1 MRSKKN
7 YQRFFKVS
15 TFTALAVALTFVGYV
30 ACQEND
36 ADEKP
41 FNGNATSNQVSTGKS
56 SSAVISTI
64 FHENVGAPIPHDV
77 AKRWKEAYK
86 KEHPDGLESHFFGSA
101 IFHRLLNQ
109 PNVAG
114 ISIQYALNDEGVPQ
128 LLLVAVDKTGRLM
141 EATNEQGDSDAS
153 TVCPPACPNN

>member
-1 MRSKKN
+1 MRSKN

-15 TFTALAVALTFVGYV
+15 TFTALAVVLTFVVYV

-36 ADEKP
+36 AEEKP
-41 FNGNATSNQVSTGKS
+41 FNGNAASNQVSAGKS
-56 SSAVISTI
+56 SSTVVSTI
-64 FHENVGAPIPHDV
+64 FHENVGAAISHDV

-114 ISIQYALNDEGVPQ
+114 ISIQYALNDEGLPQ

-141 EATNEQGDSDAS
+141 EGTSEESEADAS
-153 TVCPPACPNN
+153 VVCPPACPN

>member
-1 MRSKKN
+1 MKSKN
-7 YQRFFKVS
+7 YRSVFKVS
-15 TFTALAVALTFVGYV
+15 SFTALALALTFVVYV

-41 FNGNATSNQVSTGKS
+41 FNGNATSNQVSAGKS
-56 SSAVISTI
+56 SRTVISTV
-64 FHENVGAPIPHDV
+64 FHENVGAAIPHDV

-101 IFHRLLNQ
+101 IFNRLLNQ

-128 LLLVAVDKTGRLM
+128 LILVAVDKTGRQM
-141 EATNEQGDSDAS
+141 NETSEAGEQDAS
-153 TVCPPACPNN
+153 AVCPPACVTNN